1 MTDGASDVV
10 RMKYHVIVFAG
21 VRKIEY
27 SQGYLQYRQP
37 PLSRFLPFLI
47 TKCAMLSILSFEF

>member
-10 RMKYHVIVFAG
+10 RLKYHVIVSTS
-21 VRKIEY
+21 VRKIEC
-27 SQGYLQYRQP
+27 SQGYLQYLQP

-47 TKCAMLSILSFEF
+47 TMLSILSFEF